1 MKKLRYLDYYIL
13 VPYLILIAIGAVMVY
28 SASAYWIQNQ
38 YGQAETSVMIRQIAF
53 AVAGFMIAAFFYY
66 FKLDVFTHP
75 RAQKI
80 MWIATFGLLIYLT
93 VLSHFRPSAA
103 VNGATAWIQL
113 GPIHIQPTELAKMT
127 VILYLAHM
135 FSSRQKTLV
144 DPDFTFKRLSQ
155 PLLMVG
161 FCILLVFFQPDTG
174 GAAIILGIT
183 VVMLAAS
190 GIKVIYGV
198 SWAGLLAV
206 LLGAGYWV
214 LSNVSFPK
222 SWQQSYQVR
231 RLLAAVHPFAMRKL
245 EGNQVVNSLV
255 AIAHG
260 GFFGVGLGNSS
271 QKLGYLP
278 EPYTDFILAVISE
291 ELGMVGA
298 LVVVGLIFFLILRF
312 YLIGVRA
319 KHTYQA
325 LIAYGIATMMLIQT
339 VFNVGAV
346 LGLIPVTGVTL
357 PFISYGGSSLLVL
370 SAAMGIMLN
379 ISAQQQRAKA
389 KKEA

>member
-13 VPYLILIAIGAVMVY
+13 VPYLILIAIGVVMVY

-113 GPIHIQPTELAKMT
+113 GPIHIQPTELAKMI